1 MLEGTIGI
9 EIDKSIYKMRLDM
22 GCLKN
27 MKYIFEKHTVEEIIE
42 GAFDGDK
49 DLVYQFLIQAILRC
63 NDDIDIDMLTKQ
75 ITSIDLNL
83 AKTYVCYLISIS
95 FPKNQQKEESELARF
110 RRLKSSLNRDD
121 WNFSDMEYMWHTIL
135 KRTNDFNCILPLSY
149 FSQIESHKKFNNI
162 NNGDENTE
170 VVNGTEYF

>member
-9 EIDKSIYKMRLDM
+9 QIDKSIYKMRLDM

-63 NDDIDIDMLTKQ
+63 NDDIDIDMLTNQ

-95 FPKNQQKEESELARF
+95 YPLHRYEPPAE
-110 RRLKSSLNRDD
+110 
-121 WNFSDMEYMWHTIL
+121 FSD
-135 KRTNDFNCILPLSY
+135 
-149 FSQIESHKKFNNI
+149 
-162 NNGDENTE
+162 
-170 VVNGTEYF
+170 